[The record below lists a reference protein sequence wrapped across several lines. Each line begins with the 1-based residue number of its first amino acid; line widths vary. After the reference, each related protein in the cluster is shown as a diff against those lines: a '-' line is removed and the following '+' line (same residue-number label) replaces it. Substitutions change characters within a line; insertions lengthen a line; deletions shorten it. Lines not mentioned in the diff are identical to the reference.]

1 MLNKIRKVT
10 ITTSGIMVFFMV
22 CFALSLRAQTAA
34 VTTEEPK
41 SGWRAEFLR
50 EMTGTEKKYLD
61 LANAIPQEKYI
72 WRPAEGVRSI
82 SEVLM
87 HIAAANFNIPR
98 NLGTPPPQGFNAA
111 TFEKS
116 ETDKAKISQILKDS
130 FAHLR
135 RAVLAINETDAEKTL
150 KWFGGTENTYRGILY
165 FITKHSAEH
174 LGQTIVY
181 ARLNGITP
189 LWTEEQQRRQQQQK
203 K

>member
-1 MLNKIRKVT
+1 MISVSK
-10 ITTSGIMVFFMV
+10 SGFRTMVVIVFFMMATPTITV
-22 CFALSLRAQTAA
+22 FAQAPTTTAD
-34 VTTEEPK
+34 EPK
-41 SGWRAEFLR
+41 LGWRAEFLR

-61 LANAIPQEKYI
+61 LANAIPQEKYS

-82 SEVLM
+82 SEVLL

-98 NLGTPPPQGFNAA
+98 NIGTQPPQGFTAA
-111 TFEKS
+111 GYEKS
-116 ETDKAKISQILKDS
+116 ETDKAKIIRMLTDS

-135 RAVLAINETDAEKTL
+135 KAVLAISDTDADKTL
-150 KWFGGTENTYRGILY
+150 KWFGGSENTYRGILL

-181 ARLNGITP
+181 ARMNGITP
-189 LWTEEQQRRQQQQK
+189 AWTEEQQRRQQQQK